1 MSAVEQGIASL
12 EQAAQYSAAHDALIT
27 SAKTKLTEA
36 ELSDQAKVR
45 AKAQTLNKLGEYKWR
60 YRVVDEGG
68 SPRDEAISVLE
79 EAATLI
85 EGYLSA
91 HCADDPDAA
100 RTSWAPELSECLQG
114 LAVARLI
121 FNEDR
126 SEDAKIAALLG
137 RALELREGNGMKEKA
152 AETLN
157 SLGSLK
163 QKQGELDEAKEYYVR
178 SLEVRQT
185 LGDASDGMAKEKA
198 KALAQS
204 LTSLGNLYVMLGDA
218 AAGDDRA
225 AAKQK
230 IGHYRTALE
239 QLMAAK
245 EEYVK
250 GFGREDHPKV
260 AWALEGIAKVQTKLG
275 NQEAAEGAVAK
286 AVGIRRASVTTN
298 AGTQGFMKELSAAEA
313 QHATAV
319 AKLKASPYDPW
330 LGFLKEHGL
339 SPSGEKA

>member
-1 MSAVEQGIASL
+1 
-12 EQAAQYSAAHDALIT
+12 
-27 SAKTKLTEA
+27 
-36 ELSDQAKVR
+36 
-45 AKAQTLNKLGEYKWR
+45 
-60 YRVVDEGG
+60 
-68 SPRDEAISVLE
+68 
-79 EAATLI
+79 
-85 EGYLSA
+85 
-91 HCADDPDAA
+91 
-100 RTSWAPELSECLQG
+100 
-114 LAVARLI
+114 
-121 FNEDR
+121 
-126 SEDAKIAALLG
+126 
-137 RALELREGNGMKEKA
+137 MKEKA

-239 QLMAAK
+239 QLGRAK

-319 AKLKASPYDPW
+319 AKLKASPRSGSIDEGPGSGGVKKALAAALEKHGRP
-330 LGFLKEHGL
+330 LGSPAKSPNRASAGADGFATPEGRSRITNCLL
-339 SPSGEKA
+339 YTSPSPRDQRGSRMPSSA